1 MIKTL
6 IFDFD
11 DTVCNTTQCLEE
23 GLKHSYR
30 KLSEFYP
37 KVTYQAFIRANTNA
51 FKELFYYDRIPVYRA
66 SILVWFRILK
76 KLKIKEDE
84 VLIYTMY
91 KYLYRYMTKN
101 IQLKQGFKELMKFTK
116 KNDIKL
122 GILSNGS
129 FLEKMER
136 YIKLKIYR
144 YKIKLV
150 TSDIIG
156 TEKPDPRSFRKILKM
171 LKAKPSQTIFVG
183 DTPSTDII
191 GAKRVGITPILMKRQ
206 SRSYTKQ
213 DEEVCDYFVTSHT
226 EIINIIQSL
235 NKTL

>member
-23 GLKHSYR
+23 GLKHCYR

-37 KVTYQAFIRANTNA
+37 EVTYENFITANTDA
-51 FKELFYYDRIPVYRA
+51 FKELFYHDRIPVYRA
-66 SILVWFRILK
+66 SILIWFRIFK

-91 KYLYRYMTKN
+91 RYLYKYMTKN
-101 IQLKQGFKELMKFTK
+101 IQFKQGFKELMKFTK

-156 TEKPDPRSFRKILKM
+156 TEKPDPKSFRKILKM
-171 LKAKPSQTIFVG
+171 LKAKPSQTVFIG
-183 DTPSTDII
+183 DTPSTDIV
-191 GAKRVGITPILMKRQ
+191 GARRVGIMSILMKRQ

-213 DEEVCDYFVTSHT
+213 DEDACDYSINSHA
-226 EIINIIQSL
+226 EVINIIKFL
-235 NKTL
+235 NKPL